1 MNKPAKPEPNQLTF
15 NIWRLLRLSSFQVGS
30 AMGDIIVTSI
40 WNRAMISHFGIAAT
54 PVSLLIALRYLLS
67 PLSLWAGYRSDTRPF
82 LGMRRTSYIWL
93 GRGLMVLSL
102 PLLGWSLMRFAEANA
117 AGGAAGV
124 GDPLGWA
131 LAVASS
137 LMYGV
142 GTLISGS
149 PYLAL
154 VRDSAPKERQG
165 LAISTAE
172 TVLIIF
178 FAIVGIGFSFWMEAF
193 DPAVFWQMI
202 VATMIIGG
210 FFWIFSIWGVERS
223 IRRQKGL
230 TLEQEFS
237 AVSALA
243 AQSSLLETVRRIWQD
258 KRTRGFFIF
267 LSLATFSAWAQ
278 DAILEPFGAEVFN
291 LPFERTTRFNSYW
304 QAATVITLVGGAYL
318 WRKRPPER
326 QQRIAS
332 GGLLTMALGM
342 VLLGGTAVT
351 HQVRFIEIALVLFGA
366 GFGVYTFGGLSLMAV
381 MSSDKEAGAYLGLW
395 TISVVVFKG
404 LGTFAGGA
412 LRDLFLL
419 NLSLGSGLSYGLIFL
434 LEGIGLGAAVLVL
447 AGVDVLGFA
456 REMGR
461 LISRSDVQI
470 ASAD

>member
-1 MNKPAKPEPNQLTF
+1 
-15 NIWRLLRLSSFQVGS
+15 
-30 AMGDIIVTSI
+30 MGDILVTSI
-40 WNRAMISHFGIAAT
+40 WNRVMISQFGIPAA

-82 LGMRRTSYIWL
+82 LGLRRTAYIWL
-93 GRGLMVLSL
+93 GRGLMVFSL
-102 PLLGWSLMRFAEANA
+102 PLLGWSLMRFAAVHET
-117 AGGAAGV
+117 GSSS
-124 GDPLGWA
+124 DWLGWMLA
-131 LAVASS
+131 LISS
-137 LMYGV
+137 LLYGV

-154 VRDSAPKERQG
+154 VRDSAPKARQG

-172 TVLIIF
+172 TILIIF
-178 FAIVGIGFSFWMEAF
+178 FAIIGITFSFWMEEF
-193 DPAVFWQMI
+193 DPVIFWEMI

-210 FFWIFSIWGVERS
+210 FFWLFSIWGVERS

-230 TLEQEFS
+230 TLEQELS
-237 AVSALA
+237 AVQKQA
-243 AQSSLLETVRRIWQD
+243 AQSNLLNTIRRIWQD
-258 KRTRGFFIF
+258 QRTRRFFIF

-278 DAILEPFGAEVFN
+278 DAILEPFGAEVFE
-291 LPFERTTRFNSYW
+291 LPLSRTTRFNSYW
-304 QAATVITLVGGAYL
+304 QAATVVTLVGGAFL

-326 QQRIAS
+326 QRRITN
-332 GGLLTMALGM
+332 GGLLAMALGM
-342 VLLGGTAVT
+342 VFLAGTAVF
-351 HQVRFIEIALVLFGA
+351 HQLHLIEIALLLFGA

-419 NLSLGSGLSYGLIFL
+419 NLNFGNGLGYGLIFL
-434 LEGIGLGAAVLVL
+434 LEGVGLAAAVYILTH
-447 AGVDVLGFA
+447 VDVLGFA

-461 LISRSDVQI
+461 PISRSDVQI

>member
-1 MNKPAKPEPNQLTF
+1 MQPEQNQLSF
-15 NIWRLLRLSSFQVGS
+15 SLWRLLRLSSFQIGS
-30 AMGDIIVTSI
+30 AMGDILVTSI
-40 WNRAMISHFGIAAT
+40 WNRVMISQFGIPAA

-102 PLLGWSLMRFAEANA
+102 PLLGWSLMRFAAVH
-117 AGGAAGV
+117 AGGSNF
-124 GDPLGWA
+124 DLLGWVLA
-131 LAVASS
+131 LISS
-137 LMYGV
+137 LLYGI

-154 VRDSAPKERQG
+154 VRDSAPKARQG

-178 FAIVGIGFSFWMEAF
+178 FAIVGIIFSFWMQDF
-193 DPAVFWQMI
+193 DPAIFWEMI
-202 VATMIIGG
+202 LATMIIGG
-210 FFWIFSIWGVERS
+210 FFWFFSIWGVERS
-223 IRRQKGL
+223 IRRQKGITLQQEL
-230 TLEQEFS
+230 TAVKEQ
-237 AVSALA
+237 A
-243 AQSSLLETVRRIWQD
+243 AQSNLLDTVRRIWQD
-258 KRTRGFFIF
+258 KRTRRFFIF

-278 DAILEPFGAEVFN
+278 DAILEPFGAEVFD
-291 LPFERTTRFNSYW
+291 LPLSRTTRFNSYW
-304 QAATVITLVGGAYL
+304 QAATVVTLVGGAYL

-326 QQRIAS
+326 QRRITN

-342 VLLGGTAVT
+342 VLLGGTAVFN
-351 HQVRFIEIALVLFGA
+351 QVHLIEVTLLIFGA

-419 NLSLGSGLSYGLIFL
+419 NLEFGAGLGYGLIFL
-434 LEGIGLGAAVLVL
+434 LEGVGLATAVYILTR
-447 AGVDVLGFA
+447 VDVLGFA

>member
-1 MNKPAKPEPNQLTF
+1 MTSEPKPLTF
-15 NIWRLLRLSSFQVGS
+15 SFWRMLRLSSFQIGS
-30 AMGDIIVTSI
+30 AMGDILVTSI
-40 WNRAMISHFGIAAT
+40 WNRVMISQFGIPAA

-102 PLLGWSLMRFAEANA
+102 PLLGWSLMRFSAVHD
-117 AGGAAGV
+117 V
-124 GDPLGWA
+124 GSTSDGFGWL
-131 LAVASS
+131 LAVLSS
-137 LMYGV
+137 LLYGV

-154 VRDSAPKERQG
+154 VRDSAPKDKQG

-178 FAIVGIGFSFWMEAF
+178 FAIVGISFSIWMEEF
-193 DPAVFWQMI
+193 DPLIFWEMVI
-202 VATMIIGG
+202 GTMLIGG
-210 FFWIFSIWGVERS
+210 FFWLFSIWGMEQQ
-223 IRRQKGL
+223 IRRQKGV
-230 TLEQEFS
+230 TLSEE
-237 AVSALA
+237 LA
-243 AQSSLLETVRRIWQD
+243 QVTHRVTGSLWVTMGRIWQD
-258 KRTRGFFIF
+258 KRTRRFFIF
-267 LSLATFSAWAQ
+267 LSLATFSAWMQ
-278 DAILEPFGAEVFN
+278 DAILEPFGAEVFD
-291 LPFERTTRFNSYW
+291 LPLARTTRFNSYW

-326 QQRIAS
+326 QRRITS
-332 GGLLTMALGM
+332 GGLVVMALGM
-342 VLLGGTAVT
+342 LFLGGAAVS
-351 HQVRFIEIALVLFGA
+351 HQVHLIELALLLFGA

-412 LRDLFLL
+412 LRDLLL
-419 NLSLGSGLSYGLIFL
+419 LTMSLGAGTGYGLIFL
-434 LEGIGLGAAVLVL
+434 LEGVGLGTAVFILSR
-447 AGVDVLGFA
+447 VDVLSFA

-461 LISRSDVQI
+461 LLSRSEVQI

>member
-1 MNKPAKPEPNQLTF
+1 MSRSNQLTF
-15 NIWRLLRLSSFQVGS
+15 SIWRLLRLSSFQIGS

-40 WNRAMISHFGIAAT
+40 WNRMMISQFGIPAT

-102 PLLGWSLMRFAEANA
+102 PLLGWSLMRFAAVHEL
-117 AGGAAGV
+117 GGNF
-124 GDPLGWA
+124 DLLGWI
-131 LAVASS
+131 LAIGSS
-137 LMYGV
+137 LLYGV

-154 VRDSAPKERQG
+154 VRDSVPKSRQG

-172 TVLIIF
+172 TILIIF
-178 FAIVGIGFSFWMEAF
+178 FAIVGISFSFWLQEF
-193 DPAVFWQMI
+193 DPLIFWEM
-202 VATMIIGG
+202 VLATMIIGG
-210 FFWIFSIWGVERS
+210 FFWVFSIWGVEKS
-223 IRRQKGL
+223 IRQQRGI
-230 TLEQEFS
+230 TLEQE
-237 AVSALA
+237 LA
-243 AQSSLLETVRRIWQD
+243 EVAQRASESSLLETIGHIWQD
-258 KRTRGFFIF
+258 KRTRRFFFF
-267 LSLATFSAWAQ
+267 LSLATFAAWAQ
-278 DAILEPFGAEVFN
+278 DAILEPFGAELFD
-291 LPFERTTRFNSYW
+291 LPLARTTRFNSYW
-304 QAATVITLVGGAYL
+304 QAATVVTLVGGAYL

-326 QQRIAS
+326 QRRITS
-332 GGLLTMALGM
+332 GGLTTMAVGM
-342 VLLGGTAVT
+342 VLLAGTAVFQ
-351 HQVRFIEIALVLFGA
+351 QVRFIEIALLIFGA

-419 NLSLGSGLSYGLIFL
+419 SLGLGEGLSYGLIFL
-434 LEGIGLGAAVLVL
+434 LEGVGLATAVFILSH
-447 AGVDVLGFA
+447 VDVLGFA
-456 REMGR
+456 RDIGR
-461 LISRSDVQI
+461 HLSRTDVQI

>member
-1 MNKPAKPEPNQLTF
+1 MKNEPNQLTF
-15 NIWRLLRLSSFQVGS
+15 NFWRLMRLSSFQIGS
-30 AMGDIIVTSI
+30 AMGDILVTSI
-40 WNRAMISHFGIAAT
+40 WNRIMISQFGIPAT

-82 LGMRRTSYIWL
+82 FGLRRTSYIWL

-102 PLLGWSLMRFAEANA
+102 PLLGWSLMRFAAVHE
-117 AGGAAGV
+117 AGGVAGSEL
-124 GDPLGWA
+124 LGWL
-131 LAVASS
+131 LAVTSS
-137 LMYGV
+137 LLYGI

-178 FAIVGIGFSFWMEAF
+178 FAIVGITFSFWMQEY
-193 DPAVFWQMI
+193 DPVVFWEI
-202 VATMIIGG
+202 IIATMVIGG
-210 FFWIFSIWGVERS
+210 FFWFFAIRGVEKS
-223 IRRQKGL
+223 IRQEKGI
-230 TLEQEFS
+230 TLAQELAQVEQQAASSKFS
-237 AVSALA
+237 
-243 AQSSLLETVRRIWQD
+243 QTIWRIWQD
-258 KRTRGFFIF
+258 QRTRRFFIF
-267 LSLATFSAWAQ
+267 LSLATFAAWAQ
-278 DAILEPFGAEVFN
+278 DAILEPFGAEVFD
-291 LPFERTTRFNSYW
+291 LPLARTTRFNSYW

-318 WRKRPPER
+318 WRKRPPE
-326 QQRIAS
+326 QQRRIAG
-332 GGLLTMALGM
+332 GGLAVMALGM
-342 VLLGGTAVT
+342 LLLGGTAVF
-351 HQVRFIEIALVLFGA
+351 HQVHLIEISLLLFGA

-419 NLSLGSGLSYGLIFL
+419 VLNFGDGLSYGLIFL
-434 LEGIGLGAAVLVL
+434 LEGVGLAAAVYVL
-447 AGVDVLGFA
+447 TRVDVLGFA

-461 LISRSDVQI
+461 LLSRTEVQI

>member
-1 MNKPAKPEPNQLTF
+1 MAREQNQLSF
-15 NIWRLLRLSSFQVGS
+15 SLWRLLRLSSFQIGS

-40 WNRAMISHFGIAAT
+40 WNRMMISQFGIPAT

-102 PLLGWSLMRFAEANA
+102 PLLGWSLMRFAAVHELGANF
-117 AGGAAGV
+117 
-124 GDPLGWA
+124 DLLGWA
-131 LAVASS
+131 LALLSS
-137 LMYGV
+137 LLYGI
-142 GTLISGS
+142 GTLVSGS

-178 FAIVGIGFSFWMEAF
+178 FAIVGITFSFWLQEY
-193 DPAVFWQMI
+193 DPLVFWEMI
-202 VATMIIGG
+202 LATMIIGG
-210 FFWIFSIWGVERS
+210 FFWVFSIWGVERS
-223 IRRQKGL
+223 IRQQKGI
-230 TLEQEFS
+230 TLAQE
-237 AVSALA
+237 LA
-243 AQSSLLETVRRIWQD
+243 AVAQQSSESSLLATMRRIWQD
-258 KRTRGFFIF
+258 PRTRRFFIF

-278 DAILEPFGAEVFN
+278 DAILEPFGAELFD
-291 LPFERTTRFNSYW
+291 LPLSRTTRFNSYW
-304 QAATVITLVGGAYL
+304 QAATVLTLVGGAYF

-326 QQRIAS
+326 QKQIAN
-332 GGLLTMALGM
+332 GGLLAMALGM
-342 VLLGGTAVT
+342 VLLGGTAVFQQI
-351 HQVRFIEIALVLFGA
+351 HLIEISLLIFGA

-412 LRDLFLL
+412 LRDLLL
-419 NLSLGSGLSYGLIFL
+419 LGIGLGEGLGYGLIFS
-434 LEGIGLGAAVLVL
+434 LEAVGLATAVFILSGI
-447 AGVDVLGFA
+447 DVLGFA

-461 LISRSDVQI
+461 VISRTEVQI

>member
-1 MNKPAKPEPNQLTF
+1 MNSEQNQLSF
-15 NIWRLLRLSSFQVGS
+15 SIWRLLRLSSFQIGS

-40 WNRAMISHFGIAAT
+40 WNRMMISQFGIPAA

-82 LGMRRTSYIWL
+82 LGLRRTSYIWL

-102 PLLGWSLMRFAEANA
+102 PLLGWSLMRFAAVHELGNNF
-117 AGGAAGV
+117 
-124 GDPLGWA
+124 DLLGWV
-131 LAVASS
+131 LAVFSS
-137 LMYGV
+137 LLYGI

-178 FAIVGIGFSFWMEAF
+178 FAIVGITFSFWLQEY
-193 DPAVFWQMI
+193 DPLIFWEMVI
-202 VATMIIGG
+202 TTMVIGG
-210 FFWIFSIWGVERS
+210 FFWLFSIWGMEQS
-223 IRRQKGL
+223 IRRQKGI
-230 TLEQEFS
+230 TLEQE
-237 AVSALA
+237 LA
-243 AQSSLLETVRRIWQD
+243 AVTQQSQEGSLLVTIRRIWQD
-258 KRTRGFFIF
+258 KRTRRFFLF

-278 DAILEPFGAEVFN
+278 DVILEPFGAELFD
-291 LPFERTTRFNSYW
+291 LPLARTTRFNSYW
-304 QAATVITLVGGAYL
+304 QAATVLTLVGGAYL
-318 WRKRPPER
+318 WRKRPPE
-326 QQRIAS
+326 QQKRITS

-342 VLLGGTAVT
+342 VLLGGTAVFQ
-351 HQVRFIEIALVLFGA
+351 QVHLIEISLLIFGA

-419 NLSLGSGLSYGLIFL
+419 SLNLGEGLSYGLIFL
-434 LEGIGLGAAVLVL
+434 LAGVGLGTAVFILSRI
-447 AGVDVLGFA
+447 DVLGFA

-461 LISRSDVQI
+461 LISRTDVQI